1 MKVDEII
8 YEDYNENIILKT
20 KLAQFDVREE
30 LISGQLGIID
40 INTLKSKDTFK
51 SLKNLNFYKNN
62 LTFKETRFKITLD
75 GKAFNKD

>member
-20 KLAQFDVREE
+20 KLAQFDVRE

-40 INTLKSKDTFK
+40 V
-51 SLKNLNFYKNN
+51 NN
-62 LTFKETRFKITLD
+62 LKVKIFL
-75 GKAFNKD
+75 NY

>member
-1 MKVDEII
+1 MDEII

-40 INTLKSKDTFK
+40 INTLKSKDT
-51 SLKNLNFYKNN
+51 LNY
-62 LTFKETRFKITLD
+62 
-75 GKAFNKD
+75 